1 MHPLELFSSGQFSA
15 RLHPDDP
22 VLLVNHSDR
31 LGVTRGYTYD
41 LRSEKLTLWAGTE
54 PSQSNAPDTRL
65 VRYPTFDSVAGA
77 PRLISAF
84 VYPGVGD
91 GPRPVLIDIH
101 GGPEAQARLRTAQS
115 TTQKYGITLIT
126 PNVRGSTGYGRTF
139 TTLDD
144 QYLREDAVRDIGA
157 LLDWIGEQPDLDES
171 RVAVTGGSYGG
182 YMVLSSLLHFSPRIR
197 CGIDIVGVSNF
208 VTFLEN
214 TADYRRDLR
223 RAEYGD
229 ERIPE
234 MREFL
239 ESISPLNNAERITSR
254 LMVVQGAN
262 DPRVPVN
269 ESRQL
274 VERVRDNGLDVAY
287 MEGANEGHGFR
298 HPWNSFY
305 AGLAQQEM
313 TRECLLRS

>member
-1 MHPLELFSSGQFSA
+1 
-15 RLHPDDP
+15 
-22 VLLVNHSDR
+22 
-31 LGVTRGYTYD
+31 
-41 LRSEKLTLWAGTE
+41 
-54 PSQSNAPDTRL
+54 
-65 VRYPTFDSVAGA
+65 
-77 PRLISAF
+77 
-84 VYPGVGD
+84 
-91 GPRPVLIDIH
+91 
-101 GGPEAQARLRTAQS
+101 
-115 TTQKYGITLIT
+115 
-126 PNVRGSTGYGRTF
+126 
-139 TTLDD
+139 
-144 QYLREDAVRDIGA
+144 LREDAVRDIGA

-182 YMVLSSLLHFSPRIR
+182 YMVLASLVHFSPRIR

-239 ESISPLNNAERITSR
+239 ESISPLNNAERITSP

-313 TRECLLRS
+313 TRECLLER

>member
-1 MHPLELFSSGQFSA
+1 M
-15 RLHPDDP
+15 
-22 VLLVNHSDR
+22 
-31 LGVTRGYTYD
+31 
-41 LRSEKLTLWAGTE
+41 
-54 PSQSNAPDTRL
+54 
-65 VRYPTFDSVAGA
+65 
-77 PRLISAF
+77 
-84 VYPGVGD
+84 
-91 GPRPVLIDIH
+91 
-101 GGPEAQARLRTAQS
+101 
-115 TTQKYGITLIT
+115 
-126 PNVRGSTGYGRTF
+126 
-139 TTLDD
+139 
-144 QYLREDAVRDIGA
+144 REDAVRDIGA
-157 LLDWIGEQPDLDES
+157 LLDWIGEQPELDES
-171 RVAVTGGSYGG
+171 RVAVIGGSYGG
-182 YMVLSSLLHFSPRIR
+182 YMVLEGLGHYSPRIR

-274 VERVRDNGLDVAY
+274 VERVRDNGLGVAY

-313 TRECLLRS
+313 TRECLLEG